1 MRKKNIQEKT
11 VRTIIIS
18 TFFLRMIIIIAFYL
32 IKNYLYFLSYLNVY
46 FFDLLAH
53 HLSKIKYQT
62 EFAIGSTIASVNATA
77 KDTSAT
83 SIKTE
88 IAIIK
93 CPIV

>member
-1 MRKKNIQEKT
+1 
-11 VRTIIIS
+11 
-18 TFFLRMIIIIAFYL
+18 MIIIIAFYL
-32 IKNYLYFLSYLNVY
+32 KNYLYFLSYLNFY

-62 EFAIGSTIASVNATA
+62 EFAIGSTMASVNATA